1 MLINEFLYAKVSEFL
16 DLFPSEAWQGSVES
30 VQFSDVPG
38 DGWPVFSVLI
48 IDDNLGLS

>member
-16 DLFPSEAWQGSVES
+16 DLFSSVFGLVMS
-30 VQFSDVPG
+30 RQ
-38 DGWPVFSVLI
+38 DGWPVFSALI

>member
-30 VQFSDVPG
+30 VRLVMSRE